1 MNLESYKILF
11 FSKLKNKKF
20 LLSDIP
26 TSYYKNTEKLS
37 DKYLMQSFIIDS
49 LKEENSQQSDAKI
62 LINKLHQKN
71 KINVMK
77 KLINVNQIEIIS
89 KTFLSENINHCF
101 LKGSAIA
108 YCLNSEYA
116 KNRFSRDIDVLVE
129 KKDIEKAYVLLKGL
143 GYKYKDKLVADNA
156 KFHNH
161 RHHIPALVNEIGAIV
176 EIHSR
181 ITKKEHYDICPLTNH
196 SLKNKIKFCSG
207 DKEIHI
213 YNKES
218 MIVHLLYHAALHHR
232 YNFGPL
238 FIYDIQAILKSNA
251 INKSQLKHLLNACH
265 LEQEFDS
272 LISFLN
278 SKDNDVYLKKLHEH
292 ISVLEKKF
300 SLKNFLNKVRIHK
313 DAYQTGIFSWRYYFA
328 LIVVFYKYIK
338 K

>member
-1 MNLESYKILF
+1 MNFKINKILF

-26 TSYYKNTEKLS
+26 TSYYKNAEKLS

-49 LKEENSQQSDAKI
+49 LKEENSQQSDANI
-62 LINKLHQKN
+62 LINKLHKKN

-77 KLINVNQIEIIS
+77 KLININQIEIIS

-161 RHHIPALVNEIGAIV
+161 RHHMPALVNEIEPLLRYIAELQKKNIMIFAHLQT
-176 EIHSR
+176 IH
-181 ITKKEHYDICPLTNH
+181 
-196 SLKNKIKFCSG
+196 
-207 DKEIHI
+207 
-213 YNKES
+213 
-218 MIVHLLYHAALHHR
+218 
-232 YNFGPL
+232 
-238 FIYDIQAILKSNA
+238 
-251 INKSQLKHLLNACH
+251 
-265 LEQEFDS
+265 
-272 LISFLN
+272 
-278 SKDNDVYLKKLHEH
+278 
-292 ISVLEKKF
+292 
-300 SLKNFLNKVRIHK
+300 
-313 DAYQTGIFSWRYYFA
+313 
-328 LIVVFYKYIK
+328 
-338 K
+338 